1 MHASLRLASGQAS
14 RIPAVC
20 RKEVSNLNLENLVTM
35 NILVVSDRVEEV
47 SWIQQA
53 IGQCRLA
60 TVLGFEHPA
69 AALDWSFE
77 NEPDLVLVSHLMRA
91 TDGLEFIRRF
101 RQIPGRDDNPVVLMH
116 DHSARFLRGDAL
128 RIGATDFLEQPVDLP
143 ELVARVVNLLSL
155 RHAQAELKSLRAGPA
170 NLAPEYRDTAKA
182 MLH

>member
-1 MHASLRLASGQAS
+1 MYASLEVAGTLAS
-14 RIPAVC
+14 RIPAFC
-20 RKEVSNLNLENLVTM
+20 RKGRSNLNLENLVIM
-35 NILVVSDRVEEV
+35 NILVVSDHAEEV

-77 NEPDLVLVSHLMRA
+77 HEPDLVLVSHLMRA

-170 NLAPEYRDTAKA
+170 SLATEFRETTRA